1 MSELNNSAVRRTLQ
15 PDERAKLLNIFEG
28 GYRMSEANNSVPIH
42 LNITLS
48 IKEANQLT
56 GIGINSIDDRL
67 REPNCPFVLFVG
79 AKKMIKRKEFEEYIS
94 KTLIF

>member
-1 MSELNNSAVRRTLQ
+1 
-15 PDERAKLLNIFEG
+15 
-28 GYRMSEANNSVPIH
+28 MSEANNSVPIH
-42 LNITLS
+42 LKITLS

-67 REPNCPFVLFVG
+67 REPNCPVVLFVG

>member
-1 MSELNNSAVRRTLQ
+1 
-15 PDERAKLLNIFEG
+15 
-28 GYRMSEANNSVPIH
+28 MSEAKNTVPIH
-42 LNITLS
+42 LKVTLS
-48 IKEANQLT
+48 IKEAYQLT
-56 GIGINSIDDRL
+56 GIGINSIEDRL